1 MSYNSTNEAPEA
13 SDQTPSQRALTVR
26 PTPVDE
32 VPDLSAVMAPMIDDL
47 REPDGY
53 RMMQWSV
60 TSVANGKWAELRMY
74 LRRRPAP
81 ACSPR
86 AAST

>member
-1 MSYNSTNEAPEA
+1 MSHNSTNEARDA
-13 SDQTPSQRALTVR
+13 SDQTQSQRALTVR
-26 PTPVDE
+26 PTSVDE
-32 VPDLSAVMAPMIDDL
+32 VLDLSAVMAPMIDHL

-74 LRRRPAP
+74 LRRRPDP
-81 ACSPR
+81 ACSPC
-86 AAST
+86 AANT